1 MSVIVNSLPKGT
13 ILHGKSYNYII
24 RETLGQGSFGITY
37 LASVKLEGRLGTL
50 ESQAYVCVKEFFMK
64 DRNGR
69 KEDSV
74 TCEGDTTLFDKYRK
88 DFTREALNLLRVHH
102 PNIVKVLE
110 SFECNGTSYYTM
122 EYIDGQ
128 SLNDY
133 IISNN
138 GMSEYDALS
147 ALRIIASAVECMH
160 QNNMLHL
167 DIKPL
172 NIMRQNDG
180 KLILIDFGLSKQF
193 NNDGDPESSTSIGG
207 GMLGYAPLEQ
217 NNYKRGMGFPAT
229 LDVYALGA
237 TLYKCITGATPP
249 NSSYILNEGLPL
261 EELRN
266 HFVSNETIRIIEKAM
281 SPIVR
286 NRFQTVGQIL
296 EQLNS
301 VLLNANRDTISD
313 ETLTDVSSGK
323 YQGERNVQFVNDIP
337 VVWSPDATERQREG
351 IMMLFAK
358 ASKTQPKKITIPVS
372 YDVYSM
378 IMDSGFSYY
387 DGDTK
392 PFGDTEPFVTVKDVV
407 GFIIK
412 LNSLTGGHSFRLQTL
427 NEFWNEE
434 CTTWESEQ
442 NILVASED
450 NNIQSMVEALE
461 DKDYTKFKKVCGH
474 KEAVEL
480 LPNELKEKLFKFKIV
495 VDTFYFWE
503 FFKQPD
509 WT

>member
-88 DFTREALNLLRVHH
+88 DFTREALNLSRVHH

-193 NNDGDPESSTSIGG
+193 NKDGEPESSTSIGG
-207 GMLGYAPLEQ
+207 GTLGYAPLEQ

-286 NRFQTVGQIL
+286 NRFQTVSQIL
-296 EQLNS
+296 EHLNS
-301 VLLNANRDTISD
+301 VLPNANHDTISD
-313 ETLTDVSSGK
+313 EALTYVSNSK
-323 YQGERNVQFVNDIP
+323 YQGGRNVQYVNDIP
-337 VVWSPDATERQREG
+337 VVWSFDSTENQRKG
-351 IMMLFAK
+351 IKALFSK
-358 ASKTQPKKITIPVS
+358 ASKTQSNKITIPVS
-372 YDVYSM
+372 NEVFCL
-378 IMDSGFSYY
+378 I
-387 DGDTK
+387 TELRK
-392 PFGDTEPFVTVKDVV
+392 PRAEAFATVKEIVD
-407 GFIIK
+407 FIIK

-442 NILVASED
+442 NILVTSED

-480 LPNELKEKLFKFKIV
+480 LPKELKEKLFKFKIV
-495 VDTFYFWE
+495 VDTFYFGE